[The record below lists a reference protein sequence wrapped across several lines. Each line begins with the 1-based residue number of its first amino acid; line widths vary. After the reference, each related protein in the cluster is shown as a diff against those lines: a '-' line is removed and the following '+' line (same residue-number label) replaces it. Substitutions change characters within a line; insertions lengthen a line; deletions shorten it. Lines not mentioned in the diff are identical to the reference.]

1 MGVHLRNHLFA
12 PGLRSSTSPPSNS
25 STERL
30 SGDTNPC
37 VKALQ
42 SSYMGLYPPVSPCR
56 MTGVTFH
63 MGLYPQR
70 LVELHKPAFK
80 LVD

>member
-1 MGVHLRNHLFA
+1 
-12 PGLRSSTSPPSNS
+12 
-25 STERL
+25 
-30 SGDTNPC
+30 
-37 VKALQ
+37 
-42 SSYMGLYPPVSPCR
+42 
-56 MTGVTFH
+56 VTLH